1 VTGGVAHLSQFLTE
15 VFIVNMWSQ
24 SETIKEVL
32 SELWP
37 AWRKVWL
44 FGVVTHLLILVPSW
58 YMLEVYDRVI
68 NSRNVSTL
76 LMLTLL
82 ATFAYVVMEALE
94 WQRRHVLQAAANRFE
109 SQLQVRLFERVFTAK
124 LSMPEFPAQQVF
136 SDFSTL
142 KSTLHSSAF
151 LSLMDAP
158 FCLIFL
164 VAVFMIHP
172 ALGVLTLL
180 GLCLQL
186 ALTVH
191 NQTRVTPMMKQANL
205 HALESQRYFASISR
219 HGDVMQAMQ
228 MMAPVEQRWLK
239 SQHGFL
245 WQQALASELA
255 GKNAAASRWLQ
266 TLQTSLILGLACYL
280 FITGELFNGGA
291 MMIVASILAARVLSP
306 LVQCIAH
313 WKTYEQTWTAYQR
326 IGSLFAGT
334 ATKADGLVL
343 PPPTGEVTVEQLA
356 YAIPQPGKAQSEAF
370 IRQVNFTLRAG
381 HVLIV
386 AGASASGKSTLAKL
400 LVGLLPPSSGRVRY
414 DGVDVYGWDKTKLGP
429 HIGYLAQEVELYD
442 GRLVDNLCRF
452 QTPDPAALAE
462 VLDLLGLAEW
472 VQQLPEGLN
481 TPIGQSGM
489 MLSGGERQLIGLARA
504 FYGKPRIVV
513 LDEPN
518 ANLDTGAERMLQQA
532 IARLKQQ
539 GTTFIIVSHLQHIL
553 TIADRMLVMMQGQM
567 IRYGKP
573 AEVLASFQQPPAQ
586 EPLKKQTLTKQSSV
600 KVAQP

>member
-1 VTGGVAHLSQFLTE
+1 MTGGEAYLSQFLTE
-15 VFIVNMWSQ
+15 IFVVNMFSQ
-24 SETIKEVL
+24 SETIKEVM

-37 AWRKVWL
+37 TWRKVWT
-44 FGVVTHLLILVPSW
+44 FGIVTHLLILVPSW

-94 WQRRHVLQAAANRFE
+94 WQRRHLLQAASSRFE
-109 SQLQVRLFERVFTAK
+109 TQLQQRLFERVFTAK

-180 GLCLQL
+180 GLFIQL
-186 ALTVH
+186 GLTIQ
-191 NQTRVTPMMKQANL
+191 NQARVTPMMKQANL

-228 MMAPVEQRWLK
+228 MVVPVEQRWLK

-245 WQQALASELA
+245 WQQTLASELA
-255 GKNAAASRWLQ
+255 GKNAAVSRWLQ

-280 FITGELFNGGA
+280 FIAGELFNGGA
-291 MMIVASILAARVLSP
+291 MMIVASILAARVLAP
-306 LVQCIAH
+306 LVQCVGH
-313 WKTYEQTWTAYQR
+313 WKTYEQAWTAYQR
-326 IGSLFAGT
+326 IDSLFAGAVAKT
-334 ATKADGLVL
+334 DGLVL

-356 YAIPQPGKAQSEAF
+356 YAIPQPGKAQADAF
-370 IRQVNFTLRAG
+370 IRQVHFKLPAG
-381 HVLIV
+381 NVLIV

-414 DGVDVYGWDKTKLGP
+414 DGVDVYGWDKTRLGP

-442 GRLVDNLCRF
+442 GRLIDNICRF
-452 QTPDPAALAE
+452 QAPDPAALVE
-462 VLDLLGLAEW
+462 VLDLLGLSDW
-472 VQQLPEGLN
+472 VQQLPQGLN
-481 TPIGQSGM
+481 TQIGPAGM

-553 TIADRMLVMMQGQM
+553 NIADWMLVMVQGQM

-573 AEVLASFQQPPAQ
+573 ADVLASFQAPAPQ
-586 EPLKKQTLTKQSSV
+586 EKGAPEFKPQV

>member
-1 VTGGVAHLSQFLTE
+1 MSKL
-15 VFIVNMWSQ
+15 SQ
-24 SETIKEVL
+24 SESIKQVM

-37 AWRKVWL
+37 MWRKVWT
-44 FGVVTHLLILVPSW
+44 FGIVTHLLILVPSW

-82 ATFAYVVMEALE
+82 AAFAYLVMEALE
-94 WQRRHVLQAAANRFE
+94 WQRRHLLQAAASRFE
-109 SQLQVRLFERVFTAK
+109 SQLQQRLFERVFTAK

-180 GLCLQL
+180 GLFIQL
-186 ALTVH
+186 GLTIQ
-191 NQTRVTPMMKQANL
+191 NQARVTPMMKQANL

-228 MMAPVEQRWLK
+228 MVVPVEQRWLK

-255 GKNAAASRWLQ
+255 GKNSAASRWLQ

-291 MMIVASILAARVLSP
+291 MMIVASILAARVLAP
-306 LVQCIAH
+306 LVQCVGH
-313 WKTYEQTWTAYQR
+313 WKTYEQAWTAYQR
-326 IGSLFAGT
+326 IDSLFAGAVAKT
-334 ATKADGLVL
+334 DGLVL

-356 YAIPQPGKAQSEAF
+356 YAIPQPGKAQADAF
-370 IRQVNFTLRAG
+370 IRQVHFKLPAG
-381 HVLIV
+381 NVLIV

-400 LVGLLPPSSGRVRY
+400 LVGLLAPSSGRVRY
-414 DGVDVYGWDKTKLGP
+414 DGVDVYGWDKTRLGP

-442 GRLVDNLCRF
+442 GRLIDNICRF
-452 QTPDPAALAE
+452 QAPDPAALVE
-462 VLDLLGLAEW
+462 VLDLLGLSDW

-481 TPIGQSGM
+481 TQIGTASM

-518 ANLDTGAERMLQQA
+518 ANLDTGAERMLQQT

-539 GTTFIIVSHLQHIL
+539 GTTFVIVSHLQHIL
-553 TIADRMLVMMQGQM
+553 NIADWMLVIVQGQM

-573 AEVLASFQQPPAQ
+573 ADVLASFQAPSPQ
-586 EPLKKQTLTKQSSV
+586 ENPESKPQV

>member
-1 VTGGVAHLSQFLTE
+1 ML
-15 VFIVNMWSQ
+15 SQ
-24 SETIKEVL
+24 SESIKQVM

-37 AWRKVWL
+37 MWRKVWT
-44 FGVVTHLLILVPSW
+44 FGIVTHLLILVPSW

-82 ATFAYVVMEALE
+82 AAFAYLVMEALE
-94 WQRRHVLQAAANRFE
+94 WQRRHLLQAAASRFE
-109 SQLQVRLFERVFTAK
+109 SQLQQRLFERVFTAK

-180 GLCLQL
+180 GLFIQL
-186 ALTVH
+186 GLTIQ
-191 NQTRVTPMMKQANL
+191 NQARVTPMMKQANL

-228 MMAPVEQRWLK
+228 MVAPVEQRWLK

-255 GKNAAASRWLQ
+255 GKNSAASRWLQ

-280 FITGELFNGGA
+280 FIAGELFNGGA
-291 MMIVASILAARVLSP
+291 MMIVASILAARVLAP
-306 LVQCIAH
+306 LVQCVGH
-313 WKTYEQTWTAYQR
+313 WKTYEQAWTAYQR
-326 IGSLFAGT
+326 IDSLFAGAVAKT
-334 ATKADGLVL
+334 DGLVL

-356 YAIPQPGKAQSEAF
+356 YVIPQPGKAQADAF
-370 IRQVNFTLRAG
+370 IRQVHFKLPAG
-381 HVLIV
+381 NVLIV

-400 LVGLLPPSSGRVRY
+400 MVGLLAPSSGRVRY
-414 DGVDVYGWDKTKLGP
+414 DGVDVYGWDKTRLGP

-442 GRLVDNLCRF
+442 GHLVDNICRF
-452 QTPDPAALAE
+452 HAPDAAALTD
-462 VLDLLGLAEW
+462 VLNLLDLTDW

-518 ANLDTGAERMLQQA
+518 ANLDTGAERLLQQA

-539 GTTFIIVSHLQHIL
+539 GTTFVIVSHLQHVL
-553 TIADRMLVMMQGQM
+553 AIADWMLVMVQGQM
-567 IRYGKP
+567 LRYGKP
-573 AEVLASFQQPPAQ
+573 AEVLASFQTPAAQ
-586 EPLKKQTLTKQSSV
+586 QAQAKA

>member
-1 VTGGVAHLSQFLTE
+1 VTGGEAHLSQFLTE
-15 VFIVNMWSQ
+15 VFVVNMFSQ

-37 AWRKVWL
+37 VWRKVWM
-44 FGVVTHLLILVPSW
+44 FGIVTHLLILVPSW

-82 ATFAYVVMEALE
+82 ATFAYLVMEGLE
-94 WQRRHVLQAAANRFE
+94 WQRRHLLQAASTGFE
-109 SQLQVRLFERVFTAK
+109 TQLQQRLFERAFTAK
-124 LSMPEFPAQQVF
+124 LAMPEFPAQQVF

-151 LSLMDAP
+151 LNLMDAP

-164 VAVFMIHP
+164 VAVFLIHP

-180 GLCLQL
+180 GLLIQL
-186 ALTVH
+186 VLTVQ
-191 NQTRVTPMMKQANL
+191 NQARVAPMMKQANL

-219 HGDVMQAMQ
+219 HGDVMQAMH
-228 MMAPVEQRWLK
+228 MMVPVEQRWLK

-245 WQQALASELA
+245 WQQTLASELA
-255 GKNAAASRWLQ
+255 GKNAAVSRWLQ

-280 FITGELFNGGA
+280 FIAGELFNGGA

-306 LVQCIAH
+306 LVQCVGH
-313 WKTYEQTWTAYQR
+313 WKTYEQAWTAYQR
-326 IGSLFAGT
+326 IDSLFAG
-334 ATKADGLVL
+334 AAAKADGLVL

-356 YAIPQPGKAQSEAF
+356 YAIPQPGKAQAEAF
-370 IRQVNFTLRAG
+370 IRQVHFKLPAG
-381 HVLIV
+381 NVLIV

-414 DGVDVYGWDKTKLGP
+414 DGVDVYGWDKTRLGP

-442 GRLVDNLCRF
+442 GRLIDNICRF
-452 QTPDPAALAE
+452 QAPDPAALTA
-462 VLDLLGLAEW
+462 VLDLLGLTDW
-472 VQQLPEGLN
+472 IQQLPEGLN
-481 TPIGQSGM
+481 THIGQSGM

-518 ANLDTGAERMLQQA
+518 ANLDTGAERLLQQA

-539 GTTFIIVSHLQHIL
+539 GTTFVIVSHLQHIL
-553 TIADRMLVMMQGQM
+553 NIADWMLVMGQGQM

-573 AEVLASFQQPPAQ
+573 ADVLASFQAPAAKEAMSQ
-586 EPLKKQTLTKQSSV
+586 APIAPV
-600 KVAQP
+600 PAAKVAQT

>member
-1 VTGGVAHLSQFLTE
+1 ML
-15 VFIVNMWSQ
+15 SQ
-24 SETIKEVL
+24 SESIKQVM

-37 AWRKVWL
+37 MWRKVWT
-44 FGVVTHLLILVPSW
+44 FGIVTHLLILVPSW

-82 ATFAYVVMEALE
+82 AAFAYLVMEALE
-94 WQRRHVLQAAANRFE
+94 WQRRHLLQAAASRFE
-109 SQLQVRLFERVFTAK
+109 SQLQQRLFERVFTAK

-136 SDFSTL
+136 ADFSTL

-180 GLCLQL
+180 GLFIQL
-186 ALTVH
+186 GLTIQ
-191 NQTRVTPMMKQANL
+191 NQARVTPMMKQANL

-228 MMAPVEQRWLK
+228 MVAPVEQRWLK

-255 GKNAAASRWLQ
+255 GRNSAASRWLQ

-280 FITGELFNGGA
+280 FIAGELFNGGA
-291 MMIVASILAARVLSP
+291 MMIVASILAARVLAP
-306 LVQCIAH
+306 LVQCVGH
-313 WKTYEQTWTAYQR
+313 WKTYEQAWTAYQR
-326 IGSLFAGT
+326 IDSLFAGAVAKT
-334 ATKADGLVL
+334 DGLVL

-356 YAIPQPGKAQSEAF
+356 YVIPQPGKAQADAF
-370 IRQVNFTLRAG
+370 IRQVHFKLPAG
-381 HVLIV
+381 NVLIV

-414 DGVDVYGWDKTKLGP
+414 DGVDVYGWDKTRLGP

-442 GRLVDNLCRF
+442 GRLIDNICRF
-452 QTPDPAALAE
+452 QAPDPAALVE
-462 VLDLLGLAEW
+462 MLDLLGLSDW

-481 TPIGQSGM
+481 TQIGPAGM
-489 MLSGGERQLIGLARA
+489 MLSGGERQLVGLARA

-553 TIADRMLVMMQGQM
+553 NIADWMLVMVQGQM

-573 AEVLASFQQPPAQ
+573 ADVLASFQAPAPQ
-586 EPLKKQTLTKQSSV
+586 EKGAPESKPQV

>member
-1 VTGGVAHLSQFLTE
+1 VSKL
-15 VFIVNMWSQ
+15 SQ
-24 SETIKEVL
+24 SESIKQVM

-37 AWRKVWL
+37 MWRKVWT
-44 FGVVTHLLILVPSW
+44 FGIVTHLLILVPSW

-82 ATFAYVVMEALE
+82 AAFAYLVMEALE
-94 WQRRHVLQAAANRFE
+94 WQRRHLLQAAASRFE
-109 SQLQVRLFERVFTAK
+109 SQLQQRLFERVFTAK

-180 GLCLQL
+180 GLFIQL
-186 ALTVH
+186 GLTIQ
-191 NQTRVTPMMKQANL
+191 NQARVTPMMKQANL

-228 MMAPVEQRWLK
+228 MVVPVEQRWLK

-255 GKNAAASRWLQ
+255 GKNSAASRWLQ
-266 TLQTSLILGLACYL
+266 TLQTSVILGLACYL
-280 FITGELFNGGA
+280 FIAGELFNGGA
-291 MMIVASILAARVLSP
+291 MMIVASILAARVLAP
-306 LVQCIAH
+306 LVQCVGH
-313 WKTYEQTWTAYQR
+313 WKTYEQAWTAYQR
-326 IGSLFAGT
+326 IDSLFAG
-334 ATKADGLVL
+334 AVAKADGLVL

-356 YAIPQPGKAQSEAF
+356 YAIPQPGKAQADAF
-370 IRQVNFTLRAG
+370 IRQVHFKLPAG
-381 HVLIV
+381 NVLIV

-414 DGVDVYGWDKTKLGP
+414 DGVDVYGWDKTRLGP

-442 GRLVDNLCRF
+442 GRLIDNICRF
-452 QTPDPAALAE
+452 QAPDPAALVE
-462 VLDLLGLAEW
+462 VLDLLGLSDW

-481 TPIGQSGM
+481 TQIGPAGM
-489 MLSGGERQLIGLARA
+489 MLSGGERQLVGLARA

-553 TIADRMLVMMQGQM
+553 NIADWMLVMVQGQM

-573 AEVLASFQQPPAQ
+573 ADVLASFQAPAPQ
-586 EPLKKQTLTKQSSV
+586 EKGAPESKPQV

>member
-1 VTGGVAHLSQFLTE
+1 MSKL
-15 VFIVNMWSQ
+15 SQ
-24 SETIKEVL
+24 SESIKQVM

-37 AWRKVWL
+37 IWRKVWM
-44 FGVVTHLLILVPSW
+44 FGIVTHLLILVPSW

-82 ATFAYVVMEALE
+82 AAFAYLVMEALE
-94 WQRRHVLQAAANRFE
+94 WQRRHLLQAAASRFE
-109 SQLQVRLFERVFTAK
+109 SQLQQRLFERVFTAK

-180 GLCLQL
+180 GLFIQL
-186 ALTVH
+186 GLTIQ
-191 NQTRVTPMMKQANL
+191 NQARVTPMMKQANL

-228 MMAPVEQRWLK
+228 MVVPVEQRWLK

-255 GKNAAASRWLQ
+255 GKNSAASRWLQ

-291 MMIVASILAARVLSP
+291 MMIVASILAARVLAP
-306 LVQCIAH
+306 LVQCVGH
-313 WKTYEQTWTAYQR
+313 WKTYEQAWTAYQR
-326 IGSLFAGT
+326 IDSLFAGAVAKT
-334 ATKADGLVL
+334 DGLVL

-356 YAIPQPGKAQSEAF
+356 YAIPQPGKAQADAF
-370 IRQVNFTLRAG
+370 IRQVHFKLPAG
-381 HVLIV
+381 NVLIV

-400 LVGLLPPSSGRVRY
+400 LVGLLAPSSGRVRY
-414 DGVDVYGWDKTKLGP
+414 DGVDVYGWDKTRLGP

-442 GRLVDNLCRF
+442 GRLIDNICRF
-452 QTPDPAALAE
+452 QAPDPAALVE
-462 VLDLLGLAEW
+462 VLDLLGLSDW

-481 TPIGQSGM
+481 TQIGTASM

-518 ANLDTGAERMLQQA
+518 ANLDTGAERMLQQT

-539 GTTFIIVSHLQHIL
+539 GTTFVIVSHLQHIL
-553 TIADRMLVMMQGQM
+553 NIADWMLVIVQGQM

-573 AEVLASFQQPPAQ
+573 ADVLASFQAPSPQ
-586 EPLKKQTLTKQSSV
+586 ENPESKPQV